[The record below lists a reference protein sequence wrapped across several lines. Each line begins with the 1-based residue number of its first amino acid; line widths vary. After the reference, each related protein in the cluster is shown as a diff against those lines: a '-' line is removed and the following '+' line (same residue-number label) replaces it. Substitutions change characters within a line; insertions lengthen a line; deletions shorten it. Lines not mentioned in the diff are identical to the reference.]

1 MKMTS
6 VRDFK
11 NKATQYLGNPE
22 EIVVTRH
29 GKPIAVLTHVK
40 NDSPGALL
48 LELRGLLKRSGV
60 SKKEILS
67 ALEEARKEVYR

>member
-1 MKMTS
+1 MKLTS

-11 NKATQYLGNPE
+11 TKATQYLSDPE

-48 LELRGLLKRSGV
+48 LELRGILKRSGV